1 MNPTDLGATEEVQNL
16 RASLRQSRQ
25 DHQALEAQVRELR
38 STDTSTKV
46 GPLSIPPVHANQHPR
61 QFKLE
66 THAQQL
72 ALAQSETERVSTEL
86 TAKSEEYAN
95 YRRTKHAEFAQ
106 LQSAHDSLT
115 QKHALAESS
124 VRAMQSAQAAS
135 TQQLTQ
141 ALTKVQDLQ
150 GRLAEQ
156 EAAFTAEVSGLKRL
170 VTIMEEREKQAKDIV
185 ENIEREWAGVG
196 DRAEK
201 REAALRA
208 ETEKEQRA
216 REEAEKRLEQLE
228 TVMERMHRGEL
239 PIAGRDTSFP
249 ATPGRASS
257 SHNYAADAMLGFSPT
272 VAMASRVQ
280 KSGKTF
286 TQVYADYVRLEEEY
300 AKKCAEYD
308 HMDRTLSDV
317 LAQIEERVSV
327 STRGMMWS
335 LAYHGLRLPS
345 WPNSARN
352 TNASGKNPH
361 NSPPSSQPLSPNVML
376 VPFPSEK
383 CRRSLRSCTKRLTF
397 SNISSQT

>member
-1 MNPTDLGATEEVQNL
+1 MTV
-16 RASLRQSRQ
+16 
-25 DHQALEAQVRELR
+25 
-38 STDTSTKV
+38 
-46 GPLSIPPVHANQHPR
+46 
-61 QFKLE
+61 
-66 THAQQL
+66 
-72 ALAQSETERVSTEL
+72 
-86 TAKSEEYAN
+86 KSEEYAN
-95 YRRTKHAEFAQ
+95 YRRTKHAEFIQ

-115 QKHALAESS
+115 QKHALADSS
-124 VRAMQSAQAAS
+124 LRATQSAQNAS

-208 ETEKEQRA
+208 ETEKERRA
-216 REEAEKRLEQLE
+216 REEVEKRLDQLE

-239 PIAGRDTSFP
+239 PVAGRDASAP
-249 ATPGRASS
+249 ATPGRASG
-257 SHNYAADAMLGFSPT
+257 SHGYAPDAMLGLSPT

-317 LAQIEERVSV
+317 LAQIEERVRDYMRCV
-327 STRGMMWS
+327 MPL
-335 LAYHGLRLPS
+335 LAYYGLRLPS
-345 WPNSARN
+345 WHNSARN

-361 NSPPSSQPLSPNVML
+361 NSLTNSRPLSPNAIP
-376 VPFPSEK
+376 VPCPSK
-383 CRRSLRSCTKRLTF
+383 KPRRSSRSRAKRPTF